1 MDFGQQLPQGSL
13 WLPLGGPWTCALD
26 AGGAWPAGMVVDLL
40 IEGDGS
46 PITWT
51 ATIAGSLASWSKTI
65 AEVAAVTSSN
75 RRTATVRR
83 TPSGGEPIPWY
94 RLIVRT
100 T

>member
-1 MDFGQQLPQGSL
+1 VDFGEPLPQGSL
-13 WLPLGGPWTCALD
+13 WLPLGGPYSITLEASQP
-26 AGGAWPAGMVVDLL
+26 WPAGMVVDFL

-51 ATIAGSLASWSKTI
+51 ATISGRDATWSKTI
-65 AEVAAVTSSN
+65 AEVAAVTGSN
-75 RRTATVRR
+75 RRSATVRR

-94 RLIVRT
+94 RLTVRT